1 MIITQ
6 QEGWPRPQANLSCRT
21 QKGPGYKEA
30 IFSVCD
36 SCPLCDPDT
45 DSYLSSEDE
54 LETSWGQKSGS
65 YVEEPPER
73 KTFPTLVQVCC
84 VCGGRVGV

>member
-1 MIITQ
+1 M
-6 QEGWPRPQANLSCRT
+6 
-21 QKGPGYKEA
+21 
-30 IFSVCD
+30 
-36 SCPLCDPDT
+36 
-45 DSYLSSEDE
+45 SSEDE

-84 VCGGRVGV
+84 GCGGRVGGCEGGSAIYMKCYVLDLEQF